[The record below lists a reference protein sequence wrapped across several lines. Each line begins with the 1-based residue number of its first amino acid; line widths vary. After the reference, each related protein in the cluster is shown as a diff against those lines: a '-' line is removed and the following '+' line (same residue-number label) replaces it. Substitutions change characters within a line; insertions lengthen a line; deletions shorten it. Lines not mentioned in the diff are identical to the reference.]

1 MKIVF
6 SLFLSK
12 LTMKNILLGTQY
24 YMPPEFMK
32 TGKYDGCKATV
43 WAMGILLVDMLSPVI
58 PAFEKTTTLSKHGA
72 QNTSTLFIR
81 CVTVSLSEH
90 L

>member
-12 LTMKNILLGTQY
+12 LTMNNILLGTQY

-32 TGKYDGCKATV
+32 TGKYDGCEATV

-58 PAFEKTTTLSKHGA
+58 PAFEKPQHCLSVEPRIPRHFSSG
-72 QNTSTLFIR
+72 
-81 CVTVSLSEH
+81 V
-90 L
+90 